1 MILKPFKGV
10 SKISQAGIF
19 DLHTRAT
26 FQALV
31 HAIIPD
37 TLWITTLGATQ
48 GVAILEL
55 KVYEYIIWTL
65 NHFLTIPIK
74 QQLNLINTSM
84 AKATAQLLDAAATQL
99 MWSGQIKYPLNAWAF
114 LGGGS
119 FAALLPGD
127 RLRAIALL
135 EQLKIDLGSLPV
147 PYQNNPGFIRNMI
160 DVLSQ
165 LTLFGYYSEW
175 SAYGTTRLLP
185 PDYRRMEQFPIGWIQ
200 SGYPGTA
207 FGYRDFRGFLVE
219 FPHREG
225 SS

>member
-1 MILKPFKGV
+1 M
-10 SKISQAGIF
+10 SKISQAGADNGIGIF

-37 TLWITTLGATQ
+37 TLWIEASGIIQ
-48 GVAILEL
+48 GVAILDL

-65 NHFLTIPIK
+65 DHSLAIPIK
-74 QQLNLINTSM
+74 QQLNLNTSLS
-84 AKATAQLLDAAATQL
+84 KSTAQLLDAAATQL
-99 MWSGQIKYPLNAWAF
+99 VWSGQIKYPLNVWAF
-114 LGGGS
+114 LEGGS
-119 FAALLPGD
+119 FAALLRGD
-127 RLRAIALL
+127 RLRVIALL

-147 PYQNNPGFIRNMI
+147 PYQNNPGLIRNMM
-160 DVLSQ
+160 DALSQ

-185 PDYRRMEQFPIGWIQ
+185 PDYRRMEHFPVGWIQ
-200 SGYPGTA
+200 AGYPGPA
-207 FGYRDFRGFLVE
+207 FGYRDFRGFLVD